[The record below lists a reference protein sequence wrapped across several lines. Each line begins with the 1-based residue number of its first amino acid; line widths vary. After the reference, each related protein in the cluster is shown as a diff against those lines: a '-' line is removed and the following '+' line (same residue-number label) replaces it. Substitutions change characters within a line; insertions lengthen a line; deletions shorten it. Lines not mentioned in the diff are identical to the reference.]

1 MVVPRSAPELELK
14 FGWFYPVLASES
26 GQISFIRS
34 QSNIHLYQNMS
45 QVAAIL
51 DGGGGAT
58 GPGGG
63 GGTGAC
69 GGGSG
74 SGGGRRRALAHNNM
88 NFPRK
93 QNIHSHK
100 HGRKRLQSGGD
111 RGGKFHIPHKKR
123 RKDGHIPPTKFLLGG
138 NICDPLN
145 LGSLQDEEINRAMNA
160 VTPKSSPIPT
170 PKHRKGEVEVI
181 IPPNINDPLNLNSC
195 EDEEEYMAQLAN
207 SGGSPVKKAHRNKS
221 KRKKKRLSAISNSSK
236 GEENADCQTTLERS
250 GNLSMTSDSGET
262 GPDNVSPVKERAP
275 AATLPVNPGENA
287 AQGGGDSTEAAAPE
301 PAKTHESP
309 MKRPNRRSEEG
320 TKERRPRKVDLKD
333 KIVSPVVW
341 QPGQKH
347 VHGHHHGHGHHAHAR
362 NQKFRE
368 KRNSSEP
375 KIEPKFRAK
384 DVTFQYGNFN
394 RYYGYRNPS
403 SEPDLRLRC
412 FAEYPEL
419 FRDRDVLDIG
429 CNVGHITLSIGRDF
443 RARSVVGI
451 DIDRKLIEIAR
462 KNVRHYV
469 NYEQSPAPTASGT
482 PSSTPSHCTPSYTSS
497 LGIQNQ
503 ITGKERSP
511 HDRFF
516 PISMPIVYGP
526 IDIPGITDGIRT
538 PRPASAPLPFPKNI
552 SFVQGNYVLDSDS
565 LLALEQPQF
574 DVILCLSITK
584 WFHLNWGDAGLK
596 RAFRRMYLQ
605 LRPGGCLILEP
616 QGWPSYNRKKKLTE
630 AIWKN
635 YNSIEFFPNQF
646 REYLLSPEV
655 GFSHCRILDIPQHSA
670 KGFRR
675 PITMFVKGDPSPAHS
690 ALSIDSSTVLPPTV
704 YAQTSC
710 DGASPMSGTPDPHH
724 ASPGQNL
731 PCTSPCGANFTP
743 DNPVVSPRN
752 SGPTPKYQYAS
763 PGPSSFTP
771 DHPIASPLPSGT
783 VTGQYCASPMS
794 GSYTPDPQSA
804 SPAQSCVTPDYAGA
818 SPMPA
823 SLTPDPRS
831 VSPGSMTPD
840 PRSTSPFPSGIASDF
855 RSASPTESFAP
866 DTQGASCDTS
876 DGEATR
882 FETQDRNQ
890 TKAFS
895 QGTFYNDQSEKS
907 VSEKTE
913 EPDYDCDA
921 SGNIVMDVVSA
932 GKGNQDL
939 SERQGDLHNDPASSA
954 VQTKEADE
962 LGDFQT

>member
-1 MVVPRSAPELELK
+1 MVVPLSAPDLKLK
-14 FGWFYPVLASES
+14 FGRLYPVLASEFA
-26 GQISFIRS
+26 QITSIRC
-34 QSNIHLYQNMS
+34 QSNVKSFQNMS

-58 GPGGG
+58 GPGGGGGGG

-88 NFPRK
+88 IFPRK
-93 QNIHSHK
+93 QNMHNHK

-236 GEENADCQTTLERS
+236 GEENADGQTSLDKS

-262 GPDNVSPVKERAP
+262 GPDNTSPLKERTLT
-275 AATLPVNPGENA
+275 ATLPVNLGENA

-320 TKERRPRKVDLKD
+320 AKERRPRKMDLKD
-333 KIVSPVVW
+333 KIVSPVIW

-347 VHGHHHGHGHHAHAR
+347 VHGHHGHHGHGHHGHTR
-362 NQKFRE
+362 NQKFKE
-368 KRNSSEP
+368 KRNSCEP
-375 KIEPKFRAK
+375 KTEPKFRAK
-384 DVTFQYGNFN
+384 DVSFQYGNFN

-469 NYEQSPAPTASGT
+469 NYEQSPAPTAAGT

-497 LGIQNQ
+497 LGIQSQ
-503 ITGKERSP
+503 MTAGKDRSP

-616 QGWPSYNRKKKLTE
+616 QGWPSYNRKKKLT
-630 AIWKN
+630 ATIWKN

-690 ALSIDSSTVLPPTV
+690 ALSIDSSTVLRPTV

-710 DGASPMSGTPDPHH
+710 DGASPMSGTPDPLC
-724 ASPGQNL
+724 GQNL
-731 PCTSPCGANFTP
+731 PCTSPGAASFTP
-743 DNPVVSPRN
+743 DNQVASPMT
-752 SGPTPKYQYAS
+752 SGHTPKYQYAS

-771 DHPIASPLPSGT
+771 DHPIASPVPSGT
-783 VTGQYCASPMS
+783 TSGPYCASPMS
-794 GSYTPDPQSA
+794 GGYTPDPQSA
-804 SPAQSCVTPDYAGA
+804 SPAQSCLTPDYAGA

-823 SLTPDPRS
+823 GLTPDPRS
-831 VSPGSMTPD
+831 LSPGSMTPD
-840 PRSTSPFPSGIASDF
+840 PRSTSPFPSGLTSDF
-855 RSASPTESFAP
+855 QSASPTGSFAP

-882 FETQDRNQ
+882 FETLDSNQ
-890 TKAFS
+890 TKTVI
-895 QGTFYNDQSEKS
+895 QGTLVNEGTLMEKP
-907 VSEKTE
+907 VTGKTE
-913 EPDYDCDA
+913 ELERKCDVSKEIGLGVL
-921 SGNIVMDVVSA
+921 SGE
-932 GKGNQDL
+932 KGNQDL
-939 SERQGDLHNDPASSA
+939 TEGEGDWTNDSASSA
-954 VQTKEADE
+954 VGT
-962 LGDFQT
+962 